1 MLCYLLPFETGN
13 RCGLENNNRYCPNDW
28 CCSQFGFCDR
38 TDVHCGDGCQ
48 HYFGQ
53 CDVIADCSLP
63 SQNYNIFP
71 EIPKNQRSLSNKEK
85 KNFWYF
91 FCKPGSILKKITEP
105 HPVTCNSDDGS
116 WPEDILPE
124 CGKKLI
130 YNLTN
135 NELIFVSL
143 LEENVVYKPIEID
156 SYSNKIFDGNLL
168 TCLRYS
174 TRNTIGIPI
183 DNTYF
188 VIRDIRISTHKS
200 NESNYSEML
209 LFHS

>member
-53 CDVIADCSLP
+53 CYVIANCSLP

-71 EIPKNQRSLSNKEK
+71 GIPKNQRSLSNKEK
-85 KNFWYF
+85 KNFWYL

-135 NELIFVSL
+135 NELIFVSFFRRKCRL
-143 LEENVVYKPIEID
+143 QTNWNWFLFQQDFRWESLNL
-156 SYSNKIFDGNLL
+156 SSFSNTKYYWN
-168 TCLRYS
+168 
-174 TRNTIGIPI
+174 
-183 DNTYF
+183 
-188 VIRDIRISTHKS
+188 S
-200 NESNYSEML
+200 NRQHVLCYPR
-209 LFHS
+209 HSHFNSQK